1 MGAFAITAASTQEQK
16 LNMLATA
23 TFLIMI
29 SPEYWCRNEHEYWT
43 RRRLPAAKACS
54 SAPWAWRRRWPSISR
69 PSARQRPST
78 NTDYKALVCI
88 FLYGGNDYANTV
100 VPYDPTNYALYHQ
113 IRAGAAGEGQAGIAL
128 ARAAL
133 APYRADTQR
142 GAGTDRQPAV
152 RAGAAS
158 SRDSRAVG
166 CRKDSPCSSTW
177 GPLIKPTTLAQYQST
192 NRGHQSTAAELFSH
206 NDQQSIWQ
214 ANGSEG
220 ATIGWGGRLGD
231 IALSATAI
239 AQLAADLYF
248 SERQRRVRRGT
259 RRPAVPDQPGGAIKI
274 NALNGPLRDAVSAII
289 TRNSS
294 HVLENEYAVVT
305 RRSIAMEGV
314 VNGALANVN
323 PATSF
328 GSGNPLASQLKI
340 VARLIGARSALS
352 MRRQV
357 FFVSLGGFDNHNL
370 LMDGPSET
378 APARERRDERVLRG
392 HRGAGRR
399 QPGHHVHGLGLRTH
413 AVIECG
419 WLGSRLGFASL
430 RDGRRREWR
439 RFYGTAPHVSI
450 QTDDQVGQGRLLPST
465 SVDEFAATLA
475 RWFGC
480 SAAELPGIL
489 PNVGNFS
496 NTSLGFV

>member
-1 MGAFAITAASTQEQK
+1 MK
-16 LNMLATA
+16 R
-23 TFLIMI
+23 
-29 SPEYWCRNEHEYWT
+29 PETWT
-43 RRRLPAAKACS
+43 RRLVLQRAMQLGAMGVATPLAINLAAIGEAAAFDNS
-54 SAPWAWRRRWPSISR
+54 
-69 PSARQRPST
+69 
-78 NTDYKALVCI
+78 DYKALVCV

-100 VPYDPTNYALYHQ
+100 VPFDPANYALYHQ
-113 IRAGAAGEGQAGIAL
+113 IRAGSGGEEQGGIAL

-133 APYRADTQR
+133 AATALTPTGGPVLTDNLQYALAPQL
-142 GAGTDRQPAV
+142 AGLRQIWDAGRLAV
-152 RAGAAS
+152 QLN
-158 SRDSRAVG
+158 V
-166 CRKDSPCSSTW
+166 
-177 GPLIKPTTLAQYQST
+177 GPLITPLTLAQYQST
-192 NRGHQSTAAELFSH
+192 NRVLYPLPPKLFSH

-220 ATIGWGGRLGD
+220 ATVGWGGRLGD
-231 IALSATAI
+231 IALSGNSNSPNSLLTCISA
-239 AQLAADLYF
+239 
-248 SERQRRVRRGT
+248 SGN
-259 RRPAVPDQPGGAIKI
+259 AVFVAGRDALQYQISPGGAIKI
-274 NALNGPLRDAVSAII
+274 NALNGPLRDVVSAII

-340 VARLIGARSALS
+340 VARLIGARTALS

-370 LMDGPSET
+370 LMDGHPGLLQRVNDAMSAFYAATVELGVANQVTTFT
-378 APARERRDERVLRG
+378 ASDFGRTLSSNADGSDHGWGSHHFVMG
-392 HRGAGRR
+392 GAVNG
-399 QPGHHVHGLGLRTH
+399 G
-413 AVIECG
+413 
-419 WLGSRLGFASL
+419 
-430 RDGRRREWR
+430 